1 MEHQATIEGVGVG
14 VGDDGAGAPVVL
26 LRAREQLVP
35 IFVSGDQAQS
45 MQLAIESEPFERPLT
60 HDLLIEM
67 ISEFG
72 AAIDRV
78 RIDDLSDGTF
88 YAKIDAEQY
97 VDGSRKNAV
106 FDARPS
112 DGIAIALREDC
123 PVVVSDE
130 VIDEAGRPPEAFE
143 PDNEQD
149 LDVDDPD
156 ALDPSDLRADDPED
170 PDERDEFDF

>member
-1 MEHQATIEGVGVG
+1 MEHEATIEGVGVG
-14 VGDDGAGAPVVL
+14 VGEDGAGAPVVL
-26 LRAREQLVP
+26 LRAHEQLVP

-45 MQLAIESEPFERPLT
+45 MQLAIENEPFERPLT

-97 VDGSRKNAV
+97 VEGARKSAV

-112 DGIAIALREDC
+112 DGIAISLREDC
-123 PVVVSDE
+123 PIIVSDE
-130 VIDEAGRPPEAFE
+130 VIEQAGRPPEAFE
-143 PDNEQD
+143 PDDESD
-149 LDVDDPD
+149 LDIDEPAGFDPR
-156 ALDPSDLRADDPED
+156 DLE
-170 PDERDEFDF
+170 PDESDGPDEFDF